1 MARTTQQIF
10 DSMVAEGLR
19 LATANGNADMIAMF
33 ANTSKVAVWR
43 LLFYVMAFAVMS
55 FEVLMDTFTT
65 TVNTQISEMKAHRLS
80 WYRNMA
86 KAFMFGFDLQE
97 DSDQFIIPDGISAD
111 DIANSLIVKYSA
123 VTETTVEN
131 KRVLLLK
138 VATLSGTDL
147 VPLTGDTTSGQL
159 GAFTAYMNTIKDA
172 GVPLVIYNQVADLL
186 KCKVKIYY
194 NPILLDV
201 NGLRTDAAG
210 YPVQE
215 AAINYPLTLEFDG
228 EFINAGFI
236 DALQACYGVSRRKVT
251 LVSMER
257 KTGTGNWETV
267 SSSFIPEAGY
277 CKFDTGGL
285 DIQYIADV

>member
-10 DSMVAEGLR
+10 DSMVTEGIR
-19 LATANGNADMIAMF
+19 LATANGNADMATMF

-43 LLFYVMAFAVMS
+43 LLFFIMAFCIMG
-55 FEVLMDTFTT
+55 FEVLMDAFTN
-65 TVNTQISEMKAHRLS
+65 TVDKQISEMKAHRTS

-86 KAFMFGFDLQE
+86 KAFQDGFALLD
-97 DSDQFIIPDGISAD
+97 DSDQFDPSSSDTDPEASK
-111 DIANSLIVKYSA
+111 IVKYSA
-123 VTETTVEN
+123 VTETTVDN

-138 VATLSGTDL
+138 IATLTGTDL
-147 VPLTGDTTSGQL
+147 VPLDTTPL
-159 GAFTAYMNTIKDA
+159 AAFTAYMNTIKDA

-186 KCKVKIYY
+186 MCRVTVYY
-194 NPILLDV
+194 NPILLDG

-210 YPVQE
+210 YPVQD

-251 LVSMER
+251 LVTIER
-257 KTGTGNWETV
+257 KTGSGNWQSV
-267 SSSFIPEAGY
+267 VSSFIPDAGY
-277 CKFDTGGL
+277 CKFDVNGL
-285 DIQYIADV
+285 NITYKADV